1 MHAQCTATVHG
12 HETLQIPQ
20 KIAPRHQNKEKTG
33 FRIFLSD
40 FMQFQQMTC
49 YLHHFLHV
57 HCGVHCGVHC
67 ACTVKTQ
74 AFGLP
79 QMRVCMFACLD
90 AYMHVCVCMFVCMY
104 LCMYVSMYVCMHVFM
119 YVWMDGRMHVCMY
132 VCMYACM
139 YVCTFEKDMRIS
151 ANLPRVLLLE
161 EILTGARIRDKTL
174 RHVPPLPLFNVVFL
188 SPVCRCRMPVIQLLC
203 LGENFFLPMLNGEH
217 EGQDSKCVWWC
228 RTFHQP
234 CVRLAWTDLC
244 WPYVR
249 LR

>member
-1 MHAQCTATVHG
+1 MLVLCWPKLAVCCPTLTLCWPKLPLSCPYVDPMFTHVGLGNALPHSSDRNGGGHPRVGRGWGGGGVPRPGRRLGRHAFITEPKASG
-12 HETLQIPQ
+12 KDGLWP
-20 KIAPRHQNKEKTG
+20 APRFT
-33 FRIFLSD
+33 
-40 FMQFQQMTC
+40 
-49 YLHHFLHV
+49 
-57 HCGVHCGVHC
+57 
-67 ACTVKTQ
+67 
-74 AFGLP
+74 
-79 QMRVCMFACLD
+79 
-90 AYMHVCVCMFVCMY
+90 
-104 LCMYVSMYVCMHVFM
+104 
-119 YVWMDGRMHVCMY
+119 YVWTDGRMYVCMY

-139 YVCTFEKDMRIS
+139 YVCTFEKEMRIS
-151 ANLPRVLLLE
+151 ANLPRVRLLE

>member
-1 MHAQCTATVHG
+1 MY
-12 HETLQIPQ
+12 I
-20 KIAPRHQNKEKTG
+20 NKEQRWGPPTRSAAG
-33 FRIFLSD
+33 AARLYNRTEGLRQGRAVAGARI
-40 FMQFQQMTC
+40 
-49 YLHHFLHV
+49 Y
-57 HCGVHCGVHC
+57 
-67 ACTVKTQ
+67 
-74 AFGLP
+74 
-79 QMRVCMFACLD
+79 VCMD
-90 AYMHVCVCMFVCMY
+90 GRTDVC
-104 LCMYVSMYVCMHVFM
+104 MYVCMHV
-119 YVWMDGRMHVCMY
+119 
-132 VCMYACM
+132 
-139 YVCTFEKDMRIS
+139 CTFEKEMRIS
-151 ANLPRVLLLE
+151 ANLPRVRLLE

>member
-1 MHAQCTATVHG
+1 MLFTPFSARALRRALWRALC
-12 HETLQIPQ
+12 
-20 KIAPRHQNKEKTG
+20 
-33 FRIFLSD
+33 
-40 FMQFQQMTC
+40 
-49 YLHHFLHV
+49 V
-57 HCGVHCGVHC
+57 HCQNTGIRPAAN
-67 ACTVKTQ
+67 AC
-74 AFGLP
+74 
-79 QMRVCMFACLD
+79 
-90 AYMHVCVCMFVCMY
+90 MHVCMSGCIHACVCMY
-104 LCMYVSMYVCMHVFM
+104 VCMYVSMYVCI
-119 YVWMDGRMHVCMY
+119 YVCMY
-132 VCMYACM
+132 ACIYVCMDGWADACNVCMYACM

-234 CVRLAWTDLC
+234 CVRLAWRSMLALC
-244 WPYVR
+244 SPTLAICCPR
-249 LR
+249 SALC